1 MTITVKTNEQCIH
14 RERNGTFVAYHP
26 VTGQVVDRCDSWLDA
41 NAAVNRAR
49 RAMEAAAPAMLVAL
63 ESILATYVGT
73 QLHQEIKDQ
82 AYAAIANA
90 SR

>member
-41 NAAVNRAR
+41 NAAVASKKRAWLT
-49 RAMEAAAPAMLVAL
+49 ASSAAV
-63 ESILATYVGT
+63 
-73 QLHQEIKDQ
+73 
-82 AYAAIANA
+82 N
-90 SR
+90 